1 MTPDLLFKICNS
13 IAPLGW
19 LLMIIAPKWRWTKTI
34 ILSGIFPLLL
44 GLVYVVLIVL
54 FFGKDEGDFN
64 SLQGVM
70 KLFTSPWGVTAGWI
84 HYLAFDMFIGS
95 WELRRKFLNL
105 QVIHCFTWRKNRHFF
120 SFGGNFLKAV
130 ATPLA
135 KFSSVSAGFFSR

>member
-34 ILSGIFPLLL
+34 VVSGIFPLLL
-44 GLVYVVLIVL
+44 GIVYVVLIVL

-95 WELRRKFLNL
+95 WELSNSQKHGISHWAMIPCLL
-105 QVIHCFTWRKNRHFF
+105 LTFF
-120 SFGGNFLKAV
+120 FGPIGLIIYYLVRASKTKKLLHENF
-130 ATPLA
+130 
-135 KFSSVSAGFFSR
+135 

>member
-19 LLMIIAPKWRWTKTI
+19 LLMIVAPKWRWTKTI
-34 ILSGIFPLLL
+34 ILTGILPLLL
-44 GLVYVVLIVL
+44 GLVYLTLIVL
-54 FFGKDEGDFN
+54 FFGEGEGDFN

-95 WELRRKFLNL
+95 WELSNGQKHGMNHFLIIPCLLLTFFFGPIGLILFYLLRASKTKKF
-105 QVIHCFTWRKNRHFF
+105 IHE
-120 SFGGNFLKAV
+120 NF
-130 ATPLA
+130 
-135 KFSSVSAGFFSR
+135 

>member
-34 ILSGIFPLLL
+34 VVSGIFPLLL

-95 WELRRKFLNL
+95 WELSNSQKHGISHWAMIPCLL
-105 QVIHCFTWRKNRHFF
+105 LTFF
-120 SFGGNFLKAV
+120 FGPIGLIMYYLVRTSKTKKLLHENF
-130 ATPLA
+130 
-135 KFSSVSAGFFSR
+135 

>member
-44 GLVYVVLIVL
+44 GIVYVVLIVL

-95 WELRRKFLNL
+95 WELSNGQKHGISHWAMIPCLL
-105 QVIHCFTWRKNRHFF
+105 LTFF
-120 SFGGNFLKAV
+120 FGPIGLIMYYLVRASKTKKLLHENF
-130 ATPLA
+130 
-135 KFSSVSAGFFSR
+135 